1 MSGAPEVNLTFVK
14 KHGAF
19 ILKHDYMTIII
30 DSIVEYFR
38 YNSHEEYDS
47 LIQTIKDQAYSFLK
61 SANSRTYGD
70 GESVDNYSGV
80 ISIWNDEEHRVD
92 SLLIITLTR
101 ADTDADV

>member
-1 MSGAPEVNLTFVK
+1 MINERGSRGKSYVRE
-14 KHGAF
+14 KHGGF

-38 YNSHEEYDS
+38 YNNHEEYDS

-70 GESVDNYSGV
+70 GEC
-80 ISIWNDEEHRVD
+80 
-92 SLLIITLTR
+92 
-101 ADTDADV
+101 